1 MRIQKDRIYL
11 ISLIL
16 FIFPGICLAM
26 DMDSLKADFLQGNY
40 RRVIFEG
47 QAQVDRINIGN
58 TDELNYILGLSYL
71 KEGNALSAQDC
82 FKRILSNQ
90 NSKFFNEAKM
100 SLADVYL
107 MQSQFQQAENIYNKI
122 IEDDPNNNLKASLL
136 YRLNQL
142 EIKKGNAQQGNNY
155 YIKLKK
161 DFPLSPELRQ
171 NKGLG
176 LPKAAVIDSG
186 QYSVQVGFFQNIEN
200 ANNLKIKLLSKGFSA
215 YLESSGAGFRVKV
228 GKFNSQQ
235 EALDLEKKLSHEGF
249 PTKICP

>member
-1 MRIQKDRIYL
+1 MRKIKIYL
-11 ISLIL
+11 ISLIF

-47 QAQVDRINIGN
+47 QAQVDRINIGK

-71 KEGNALSAQDC
+71 KEGSVLSAQDC

-100 SLADVYL
+100 SLADTYL
-107 MQSQFQQAENIYNKI
+107 MQDQFQEAENIYKKL
-122 IEDDPNNNLKASLL
+122 IEDDSNSNLKAALL

-142 EIKKGNAQQGNNY
+142 EIKKGDTQQGNSY
-155 YIKLKK
+155 YLKLKK
-161 DFPLSPELRQ
+161 DFPLNLELKQ

-176 LPKAAVIDSG
+176 LAKTTVIDSS
-186 QYSVQVGFFQNIEN
+186 QYSVQVGFFENSAN
-200 ANNLKIKLLSKGFSA
+200 ANNLNIKLLSKGFPA
-215 YLESSGAGFRVKV
+215 YLESSGTGFRVKV
-228 GKFNSQQ
+228 GKFNSQK
-235 EALDLEKKLSHEGF
+235 EALDLEKKLSQEGF